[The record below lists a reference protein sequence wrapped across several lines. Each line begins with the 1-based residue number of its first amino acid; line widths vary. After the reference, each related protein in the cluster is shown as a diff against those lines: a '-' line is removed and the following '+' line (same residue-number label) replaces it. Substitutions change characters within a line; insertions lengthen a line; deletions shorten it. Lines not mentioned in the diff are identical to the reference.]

1 MLQKCKAGVGVL
13 FCGLFF
19 FWFGVFI
26 VVVLNGFHF
35 IRTLLAEKLEDLR
48 TLTVDV
54 LNKG

>member
-1 MLQKCKAGVGVL
+1 ML